1 MGLEVRP
8 RRFVKLSGWDMHSS
22 LCLPVILHDTSSGR
36 LFASFSLGLGAA
48 PLLDH
53 VSVERP
59 PALPD
64 SLMAGAGSLPRASA
78 EASFPIPPQ
87 PGVCLQTVLDHL
99 MQRYEET
106 GTAYLNISLLR
117 QMPSQLLNPGPAPS
131 VAGDLQL
138 VEDLNNEGQLQLY
151 FQLPPGR
158 TLQVVQYDDS
168 MQAYSIVEDP
178 W

>member
-1 MGLEVRP
+1 M
-8 RRFVKLSGWDMHSS
+8 S
-22 LCLPVILHDTSSGR
+22 PVILHDTSSGR
-36 LFASFSLGLGAA
+36 LFASWPLGLGAA
-48 PLLDH
+48 PQLDH
-53 VSVERP
+53 VSAARP

-64 SLMAGAGSLPRASA
+64 SPVAGTGSLPRASA
-78 EASFPIPPQ
+78 EASFASDGIRFFKDGLASALHLNP
-87 PGVCLQTVLDHL
+87 VCLQTVLDHL

-138 VEDLNNEGQLQLY
+138 VEDINNEGQLQLY
-151 FQLPPGR
+151 FQLPQGR